1 MKNVT
6 LIIITAFAISGCW
19 WVYHNTKVDDLKLS
33 HLNDLKQRDSIE
45 VYLNYQNFVRDS
57 LIYDIDVFIQN
68 EKIIRRV
75 KQHYF
80 QNR

>member
-1 MKNVT
+1 MKETT
-6 LIIITAFAISGCW
+6 LILITAIANTVCW
-19 WVYHNTKVDDLKLS
+19 LVYHNAEVDDLKRS
-33 HLNDLKQRDSIE
+33 HLNELKQRDSIE
-45 VYLNYQNFVRDS
+45 VYLSYQNFVRDS

-68 EKIIRRV
+68 EKIIKRI

>member
-1 MKNVT
+1 MKNSI

-19 WVYHNTKVDDLKLS
+19 WVNLNNVKRS
-33 HLNDLKQRDSIE
+33 HLKELKQRDSVEI
-45 VYLNYQNFVRDS
+45 YLEYQNFVRDS
-57 LIYDIDVFIQN
+57 LIYNSDAFFTR
-68 EKIIRRV
+68 EKDCKNL

>member
-1 MKNVT
+1 MKEII

-19 WVYHNTKVDDLKLS
+19 WVNLNNVKLS
-33 HLNDLKQRDSIE
+33 HLNELKQRDSIE
-45 VYLNYQNFVRDS
+45 VYLRHQNFVRDS
-57 LIYDIDVFIQN
+57 LIYDIDAFIQN
-68 EKIIRRV
+68 EKIIKRV

>member
-1 MKNVT
+1 MKESIYLLSI
-6 LIIITAFAISGCW
+6 LIISCCW
-19 WVYHNTKVDDLKLS
+19 MVYHSVEVDDLKRS
-33 HLNDLKQRDSIE
+33 HLNELKSRDSVE
-45 VYLNYQNFVRDS
+45 VYLDTQLFVRDS

-68 EKIIRRV
+68 EKIIKRV

>member
-1 MKNVT
+1 MKEIT

-19 WVYHNTKVDDLKLS
+19 WVNLNNVKRS
-33 HLNDLKQRDSIE
+33 HLNELKQRDSIE
-45 VYLNYQNFVRDS
+45 VYLSYQNFVRDS

-68 EKIIRRV
+68 EKIIKRV

>member
-1 MKNVT
+1 MKEIT

-19 WVYHNTKVDDLKLS
+19 WVNLNNVKLS
-33 HLNDLKQRDSIE
+33 HLNELKQRDSIE

-57 LIYDIDVFIQN
+57 LIYDIDAFIQN
-68 EKIIRRV
+68 EKIIKRV

>member
-1 MKNVT
+1 MKNSI

-19 WVYHNTKVDDLKLS
+19 WVNLNNVKRS
-33 HLNDLKQRDSIE
+33 HLNELKQRDSVE
-45 VYLNYQNFVRDS
+45 VYLEYQNFVRDS

-68 EKIIRRV
+68 EKTSKRI

>member
-1 MKNVT
+1 MKESI

-19 WVYHNTKVDDLKLS
+19 WVNLNNVKRS
-33 HLNDLKQRDSIE
+33 HLNELKERDSVE
-45 VYLNYQNFVRDS
+45 VYLKHQNFVRDS

-68 EKIIRRV
+68 EKTIKRI

-80 QNR
+80 QNL

>member
-1 MKNVT
+1 MKESI

-19 WVYHNTKVDDLKLS
+19 WVNLNNVKRS
-33 HLNDLKQRDSIE
+33 HLNNLKECDSVE
-45 VYLNYQNFVRDS
+45 VYLRHQNFVRDS

-68 EKIIRRV
+68 EKTIKRV

-80 QNR
+80 QNL

>member
-6 LIIITAFAISGCW
+6 LIIITAFAISGGW
-19 WVYHNTKVDDLKLS
+19 WVNLNNVKRS
-33 HLNDLKQRDSIE
+33 HLNELKQRDSVE
-45 VYLNYQNFVRDS
+45 VYLSYQNFVRDS
-57 LIYDIDVFIQN
+57 LIYDIDAFIQN
-68 EKIIRRV
+68 EKIIKRV

>member
-1 MKNVT
+1 MKESI
-6 LIIITAFAISGCW
+6 LIIVTAFAISGCW
-19 WVYHNTKVDDLKLS
+19 WVNLNNVKRS